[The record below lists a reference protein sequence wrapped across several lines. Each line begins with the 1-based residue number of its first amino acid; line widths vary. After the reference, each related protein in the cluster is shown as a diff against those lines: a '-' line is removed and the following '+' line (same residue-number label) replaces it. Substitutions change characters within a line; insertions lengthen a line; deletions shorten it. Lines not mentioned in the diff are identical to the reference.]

1 MKMIKSLE
9 PDYYDLILWLLVEE
23 LRMRGVKAESI
34 RLFVKAKG
42 NKTIYKL
49 EHKLEVIDEQED

>member
-1 MKMIKSLE
+1 
-9 PDYYDLILWLLVEE
+9 
-23 LRMRGVKAESI
+23 MRGVKAESI